1 MAVLNLTAF
10 KTDFEKKPSVFVNG
24 RDFNSLTFRFSGKIS
39 ITDKNGNTVISN
51 APCITFVP
59 KGMSYHTE
67 VLESGEMIAVHFDE
81 SGEIFSEKLQV
92 FDTENN
98 PAFSNLFL
106 SLLENQNK
114 GKSEKFSS
122 FSVFYEIL
130 SMLSR
135 IEQKKIPKIMRR
147 AKELFDKNFSD
158 SSLSVSSVAHSLK
171 ISEVYLR
178 REFKKY
184 FGASPL
190 NYINKKRISTA
201 KAMLKT
207 DYYTISK
214 ISELCGFL
222 SLSYFS
228 YSFRKATGFSPS
240 DYSKRVL

>member
-24 RDFNSLTFRFSGKIS
+24 RDFNSLTVRFSGKIS

-81 SGEIFSEKLQV
+81 SGEFFSEKLQV

-122 FSVFYEIL
+122 FSVFY
-130 SMLSR
+130 
-135 IEQKKIPKIMRR
+135 
-147 AKELFDKNFSD
+147 N
-158 SSLSVSSVAHSLK
+158 
-171 ISEVYLR
+171 
-178 REFKKY
+178 
-184 FGASPL
+184 
-190 NYINKKRISTA
+190 N
-201 KAMLKT
+201 
-207 DYYTISK
+207 
-214 ISELCGFL
+214 
-222 SLSYFS
+222 
-228 YSFRKATGFSPS
+228 
-240 DYSKRVL
+240 